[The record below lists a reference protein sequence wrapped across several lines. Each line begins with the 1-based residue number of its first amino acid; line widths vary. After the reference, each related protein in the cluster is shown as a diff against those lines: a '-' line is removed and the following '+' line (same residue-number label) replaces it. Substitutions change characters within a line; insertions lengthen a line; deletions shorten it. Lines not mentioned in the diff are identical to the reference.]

1 MMIFS
6 NLTTDYKL
14 DNLEIVLNNI
24 QNHKIVMNTKRIT
37 IIIDDDLDRK
47 LRALQ
52 AKQIMKSTKNVSFS
66 NIMNQV
72 LRKSLK

>member
-24 QNHKIVMNTKRIT
+24 QNHKIIMNTKRIT

-52 AKQIMKSTKNVSFS
+52 AKQIMKSTKSVSFS